1 MDRVGYQ
8 LPLSIVPVVSGQRG
22 RSERIHS
29 RDIAWTSWKPCQC
42 TGIGSWSS
50 SLAMWW
56 NPMSTH
62 AMGCFSGWPLTQVS
76 TLVPARPPQLA
87 RLLLANCSHLLYSA
101 K

>member
-1 MDRVGYQ
+1 MGGVGYQ
-8 LPLSIVPVVSGQRG
+8 LPLSIVPVVPGQRG
-22 RSERIHS
+22 GVSGFIAVTS
-29 RDIAWTSWKPCQC
+29 RGTSWKPCQC

-56 NPMSTH
+56 NPMLTH

-76 TLVPARPPQLA
+76 TLLPALVPQLA
-87 RLLLANCSHLLYSA
+87 RLLLANCSHLLYSV